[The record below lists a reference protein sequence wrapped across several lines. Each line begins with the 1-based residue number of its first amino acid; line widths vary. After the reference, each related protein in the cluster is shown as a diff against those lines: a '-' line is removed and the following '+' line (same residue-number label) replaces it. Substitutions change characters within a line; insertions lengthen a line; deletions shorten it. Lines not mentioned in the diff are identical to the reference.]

1 MNEDEDPARCAI
13 REVNEETGFDIS
25 PYLNPDEYLES
36 VLNDQLVR
44 LYVIKN
50 VPKSTEFKPKT
61 RCEIKACSWF
71 AVSDLPN
78 HKKDATPKVKIG
90 VSSNS
95 FFMVFPFIKRVKQ
108 ICNGQST
115 SKKYRQKSTSFSES
129 ESSKSKVKGKIQ
141 EEEKNMKKRERRHSK
156 RQLFADEDNR
166 PVEFVAPSWLNFKF
180 DRMAIMD
187 CLR

>member
-1 MNEDEDPARCAI
+1 MNE
-13 REVNEETGFDIS
+13 
-25 PYLNPDEYLES
+25 
-36 VLNDQLVR
+36 QLVR

-50 VPKSTEFKPKT
+50 VPKSTQFKPRT

-95 FFMVFPFIKRVKQ
+95 FFMVFPFIKRIKQ
-108 ICNGQST
+108 ICSGQST
-115 SKKYRQKSTSFSES
+115 SKKYRPKTTSFSES
-129 ESSKSKVKGKIQ
+129 ESSKSKVKGRVL
-141 EEEKNMKKRERRHSK
+141 EEENLKKRAGKHSK

-180 DRMAIMD
+180 NRMAIMD
-187 CLR
+187 CLRWTLLGTLWWQNCLKFFLFSHLKG